1 MKVSK
6 KLSNCL
12 IQLKK
17 QKEITEKVNK
27 DRILIKKELIESN
40 YEKKQ
45 HELLFKN
52 AQEDIQ
58 TLRAEMQAKASLILV
73 IEKEKRKLECDLSR
87 IQRQDQGREPADTR
101 YTRIRSVSAD
111 RLVDQRNRLGKQL
124 LLRGGQAAAYTITK
138 TDQDTTGE
146 LDSEKM
152 VLLQKLLL
160 QKSRILA
167 EKDVRIEDLNQH
179 VRELDTQVCRLK
191 KTRYLADE
199 LTECRHQLAL
209 KTKQYQVSLF
219 RYNSGKKLTL
229 LSVFFAFYH
238 CSRSETSCPNVK
250 LI

>member
-12 IQLKK
+12 IQLEK
-17 QKEITEKVNK
+17 QKEITERVNK

-52 AQEDIQ
+52 AHEDIQ
-58 TLRAEMQAKASLILV
+58 TLKAELQAKAALILV
-73 IEKEKRKLECDLSR
+73 IEKEKRKLESDLSR
-87 IQRQDQGREPADTR
+87 IQRQDHQGREPAADTR
-101 YTRIRSVSAD
+101 SLRSRSVSAD

-124 LLRGGQAAAYTITK
+124 LLRAGQAAAYTITK

-146 LDSEKM
+146 SDSEKM
-152 VLLQKLLL
+152 ILLQKLLL
-160 QKSRILA
+160 QKTRTLA
-167 EKDVRIEDLNQH
+167 EKDVRIEDLNQR

-199 LTECRHQLAL
+199 LTECRHQLSL
-209 KTKQYQVSLF
+209 KTKQLQVSRF
-219 RYNSGKKLTL
+219 RFADGNVSHTL
-229 LSVFFAFYH
+229 SFCDLCIIAGDQRPAV
-238 CSRSETSCPNVK
+238 RM
-250 LI
+250 